1 MARGKKEMTCP
12 ILESSVSS
20 KILNLNNPSAKT
32 SWVCPPERRRIRN
45 GNLGEEEPEVRRG
58 VRAWACC
65 KVKKSG
71 LDLVERR
78 RGERGESITI

>member
-65 KVKKSG
+65 KVKKKKWFGFS
-71 LDLVERR
+71 
-78 RGERGESITI
+78 